1 MTVVFHIIVGLN
13 NGGAES
19 VLYRICANIKHVK
32 HVVVS
37 LTDLGYYST
46 HLRSIGVPVH
56 ALYLTPSFIS
66 LFKLLTLIK
75 LLRRYKPAIVHT
87 WMYHAD
93 LIGGVI
99 SRLCGVRN
107 VFWNI
112 RSGLDSSSTKLSTR
126 VFIYICALFSYFI
139 PSRIFCCSHASQLSH
154 IALGYSRSR
163 FILVQNGYDTNF
175 YSPCSISVQQEFL
188 ESCSIKQ
195 PYPLILGMVARFDP
209 FKDHPTLFH
218 ALHYLKLSKL
228 TFVCVLVGS
237 GIDSSNSE
245 LCDLLS
251 QYNLNDSVVLL
262 GEQSNIPLIMSSL
275 DLHILSSYSEAFPNV
290 LAEAMACGTPCVS
303 TDVGDASL
311 ILGKNGYIVPPSDPL
326 SLSQAVLSFSNLT
339 PSQKLSLSRS
349 SRKHICNQFSLDVM
363 IREYSAA
370 YTDCP

>member
-93 LIGGVI
+93 LIGGVT

-228 TFVCVLVGS
+228 TFVCVLVGREL
-237 GIDSSNSE
+237 IHLIVNSVS
-245 LCDLLS
+245 S

-262 GEQSNIPLIMSSL
+262 GEQSNILLIMSSL

-290 LAEAMACGTPCVS
+290 LQNTCGTPVFPLMS
-303 TDVGDASL
+303 VML
-311 ILGKNGYIVPPSDPL
+311 HLRENGYIVL
-326 SLSQAVLSFSNLT
+326 L
-339 PSQKLSLSRS
+339 
-349 SRKHICNQFSLDVM
+349 
-363 IREYSAA
+363 
-370 YTDCP
+370 

>member
-66 LFKLLTLIK
+66 LFKLLPLIK

-99 SRLCGVRN
+99 SRLCGGN
-107 VFWNI
+107 VLNI

-126 VFIYICALFSYFI
+126 VFIYICALFLFYTLLYFLLL
-139 PSRIFCCSHASQLSH
+139 SRVSAFP
-154 IALGYSRSR
+154 YSSRLPRSR

-188 ESCSIKQ
+188 
-195 PYPLILGMVARFDP
+195 
-209 FKDHPTLFH
+209 
-218 ALHYLKLSKL
+218 
-228 TFVCVLVGS
+228 
-237 GIDSSNSE
+237 
-245 LCDLLS
+245 
-251 QYNLNDSVVLL
+251 NLVLL
-262 GEQSNIPLIMSSL
+262 NN
-275 DLHILSSYSEAFPNV
+275 HIHLYWV
-290 LAEAMACGTPCVS
+290 W
-303 TDVGDASL
+303 
-311 ILGKNGYIVPPSDPL
+311 
-326 SLSQAVLSFSNLT
+326 
-339 PSQKLSLSRS
+339 
-349 SRKHICNQFSLDVM
+349 
-363 IREYSAA
+363 
-370 YTDCP
+370 